1 MWVKSRHKAVYAF
14 FKPIFRL
21 YTKQRYNFNAVPS
34 GLKKGSYL
42 IMSNHQASFDPIFLA
57 LSFDFPIYYFA
68 SDDLF
73 THKFISPAL
82 KFLVAP
88 IPKSKSMKDLQAVRD
103 CVQVLKEG
111 GSVGLFPE
119 GNRTYTGKPWAIDI
133 SAAKLAKI
141 ARVPLVLYNLSGGYG
156 SDPRFAHSVRKG
168 KITGE
173 AVKVLQPEEYMKMS
187 NEQLLEII
195 VNTLDVDELHPK
207 TPFKSKQSAEY
218 LERVLYYCPDC
229 KKEGYLHSQ
238 GNIFFC
244 KNCGLSVKYTEYL
257 RFETVKGYCPFQNIK
272 EWHDEQF
279 LRLKERVK
287 KTENN
292 NKETFFTDTNVR
304 LMVYRKGR
312 RKQKL
317 DKGSLVITA
326 DKLTLHGKTDI
337 VFEIKNITAMTVLG
351 KNKINF
357 YTEDNIYQLKG
368 EKRFNALKYLR
379 LFNLLQN
386 PQ

>member
-1 MWVKSRHKAVYAF
+1 M
-14 FKPIFRL
+14 
-21 YTKQRYNFNAVPS
+21 
-34 GLKKGSYL
+34 
-42 IMSNHQASFDPIFLA
+42 
-57 LSFDFPIYYFA
+57 
-68 SDDLF
+68 
-73 THKFISPAL
+73 
-82 KFLVAP
+82 
-88 IPKSKSMKDLQAVRD
+88 RD

-119 GNRTYTGKPWAIDI
+119 GNRTYTGTPWAIDI

-141 ARVPLVLYNLSGGYG
+141 AKVPLVLYNLSGGYG

-168 KITGE
+168 KITGQ
-173 AVKVLQPEEYMKMS
+173 AVKVLQPEEYMKMT

-207 TPFKSKQSAEY
+207 IPFKSKQSAEY

-229 KKEGYLHSQ
+229 KKEGFLYSQ
-238 GNIFFC
+238 GNTFSC

-257 RFETVKGYCPFQNIK
+257 KFETLKGNCRFQNVK
-272 EWHDEQF
+272 EWHDEQ
-279 LRLKERVK
+279 LLKLEEWVK
-287 KTENN
+287 EAEKS
-292 NKETFFTDTNVR
+292 KSKKIFFSDSLVKLT
-304 LMVYRKGR
+304 VYRKDR
-312 RKQKL
+312 RKKKIDYGNL
-317 DKGSLVITA
+317 SITS
-326 DKLTLHGKTDI
+326 DKLTLQGKTEN

-379 LFNLLQN
+379 LFNLLQK